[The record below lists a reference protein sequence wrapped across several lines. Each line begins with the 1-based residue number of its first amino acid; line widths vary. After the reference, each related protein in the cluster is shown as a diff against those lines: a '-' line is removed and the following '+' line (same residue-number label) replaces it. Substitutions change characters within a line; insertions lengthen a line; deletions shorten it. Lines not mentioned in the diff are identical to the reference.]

1 VNKDNDFTKLW
12 IGQTVSA
19 FGDSLTNIAL
29 IVLINAT
36 LGGAAAIATLT
47 VLIALPQIVIG
58 LLSGVIVDRYN
69 RKTIIL
75 LSEVMR
81 ALCVLG
87 LIGAAASGRIQWVY
101 ALAFAQSAI
110 GTFFG
115 PARSAYMRTMISD
128 DADLQRANGA
138 MQTSATLASV
148 LGSGLGGVL
157 AGSLGLYWLAFVLD
171 ALTFL
176 ISFGCVALL
185 KTSGAVHTMGAPTVA
200 KLLGELRIGLRLVFR
215 TPFVLATMIVASVMM
230 LGLGAIN
237 VLFVP
242 YLTDILKVPATWF
255 GAVEFAQVLGM
266 ILGGSLSAT
275 LLVKIAPQRIVALG
289 AVLLGAW
296 VAAIGVAQAPWHLLL
311 GLFAV
316 GLTLAPLQASASTAM
331 QTSVPVETLGR
342 ASAAMN
348 TMIGVASVLSMIA
361 AGALSGLAGIRAV
374 FWIGGAIAAAAG
386 VLAMWLYSRQ
396 PAEPAATLDC
406 CP

>member
-1 VNKDNDFTKLW
+1 
-12 IGQTVSA
+12 
-19 FGDSLTNIAL
+19 
-29 IVLINAT
+29 
-36 LGGAAAIATLT
+36 
-47 VLIALPQIVIG
+47 
-58 LLSGVIVDRYN
+58 
-69 RKTIIL
+69 
-75 LSEVMR
+75 
-81 ALCVLG
+81 
-87 LIGAAASGRIQWVY
+87 
-101 ALAFAQSAI
+101 
-110 GTFFG
+110 
-115 PARSAYMRTMISD
+115 
-128 DADLQRANGA
+128 
-138 MQTSATLASV
+138 
-148 LGSGLGGVL
+148 
-157 AGSLGLYWLAFVLD
+157 
-171 ALTFL
+171 
-176 ISFGCVALL
+176 
-185 KTSGAVHTMGAPTVA
+185 
-200 KLLGELRIGLRLVFR
+200 
-215 TPFVLATMIVASVMM
+215 
-230 LGLGAIN
+230 
-237 VLFVP
+237 VP

>member
-1 VNKDNDFTKLW
+1 MNKDNDFTKLW